1 MAARNGVFAALL
13 ARAGLIYP
21 LTIFEGK
28 NGFAN
33 VVSGTLDDTILRQ
46 RSGDFQ
52 ILKSCIKL
60 WPCVGTSQAPIA
72 AALEIRK
79 RLPRPE
85 EISTVTV
92 ALSDFAYRQQAAF
105 PEEIKRREHADH
117 SVPYIVARAL
127 LDGDVKVSDFEEKRF
142 KEPRALALARK
153 LTVRPEASLPSENLG
168 ANLEVALQD
177 GTVLNANVPIPPGSM
192 LNPAGDTELTRKFLM
207 LSESVLG
214 RDRAQRA
221 IEAVLAVETMSNLG
235 NLLNTLSA

>member
-1 MAARNGVFAALL
+1 M
-13 ARAGLIYP
+13 
-21 LTIFEGK
+21 
-28 NGFAN
+28 
-33 VVSGTLDDTILRQ
+33 
-46 RSGDFQ
+46 
-52 ILKSCIKL
+52 
-60 WPCVGTSQAPIA
+60 
-72 AALEIRK
+72 
-79 RLPRPE
+79 
-85 EISTVTV
+85 TV

-142 KEPRALALARK
+142 KDPGALALARK
-153 LTVRPEASLPSENLG
+153 LTVRPEASLSSENLG

-214 RDRAQRA
+214 RARAQRA
-221 IEAVLAVETMSNLG
+221 IEVILAVETLSNLG
-235 NLLNTLSA
+235 DLLNALSPPKPG